1 MFDKEKAQKLSRIL
15 AGYVPVRVNGITYTI
30 YDYTFIQEYA
40 ADLHQQSVKDDV
52 GYGEYFSDDVRQEI
66 LKSKNLWS
74 DKLQKELDGLVA
86 HQSVIRKEI
95 NAAEFQSNKR
105 SRLLTTLKANEA
117 RVNYLEDR
125 RNLLAGHTIE
135 NFARIERY
143 KHLLY
148 QNVYYNGKKLW
159 NTWEEFDAAEIGL
172 ITSLLNQA
180 YFVPLID
187 TKDIRYVARNEPW
200 RSLWKA
206 SNGRDSLFGKPAI
219 EYTILQR
226 DLVYWSLVYDNVFEN
241 PDCPEEKVIHDDDLL
256 DAWFTEQTDKR
267 KNRGKAG
274 DKVGNSKIAN
284 AQNVGIFVDTPED
297 AEKVYNLNDA
307 AARQAIAKKES
318 VIAKKGRI
326 EEQNLPDSQQEIRM
340 QMNKMAAKARGK

>member
-1 MFDKEKAQKLSRIL
+1 MS
-15 AGYVPVRVNGITYTI
+15 
-30 YDYTFIQEYA
+30 
-40 ADLHQQSVKDDV
+40 S
-52 GYGEYFSDDVRQEI
+52 
-66 LKSKNLWS
+66 
-74 DKLQKELDGLVA
+74 
-86 HQSVIRKEI
+86 
-95 NAAEFQSNKR
+95 
-105 SRLLTTLKANEA
+105 
-117 RVNYLEDR
+117 
-125 RNLLAGHTIE
+125 
-135 NFARIERY
+135 
-143 KHLLY
+143 
-148 QNVYYNGKKLW
+148 VYYNGKKLW

-187 TKDIRYVARNEPW
+187 TKDIRAVARNEPW
-200 RSLWKA
+200 RSLCKA

-241 PDCPEEKVIHDDDLL
+241 PDCPEESVIHDDDLL

-267 KNRGKAG
+267 KNRGKTG

-340 QMNKMAAKARGK
+340 QMNKLAAKARGK